1 MADALLRKD
10 LFLIG
15 RECQPRAWHASRR
28 RDAVA
33 RTPADLL
40 RIEEGIEIGR
50 LAREWVQGG
59 VLIDARDVTEAAE
72 RTRAAL
78 VDPRVETIYEATFVA
93 DGAVARADILRRE
106 GDGWNLM
113 EVKSSL
119 NDKDELVDDL
129 AYTVMVA
136 TRTGTAVTR
145 ASLVLLSR
153 DYRRGMAV
161 EHLFAPLDKTTEVR
175 ARIAGFAK
183 DLTVLVATVQAE
195 APPAPTLIKA
205 CKECEFFSEHCVG
218 RGLAH
223 PIFELPRL
231 QEKALTSLVEAGV
244 LEVGQ
249 IPASHTLTPT
259 QVPVRAAV
267 ASGQPQINAAQLRKT
282 LSEVKW
288 PAAYLDFETV
298 KTALPLFDDV
308 APHEQLPTQF
318 SVHFCGGLQ
327 DPPSHRAFLAVHTR
341 DARRELAERLI
352 SDLQDAATIVH
363 FSSFEKTVV
372 NGLVKRFPDLEQPL
386 EALIGRF
393 FDLSQLVRSDCVYYP
408 AFRGSSSIK
417 AVLPVLVPGMDYSAL
432 AIADGDNAVAAFATM
447 AMGRCTPLEAESTRR
462 DLLAYCEQDTLAMV
476 RLHRRLAELGA
487 A

>member
-1 MADALLRKD
+1 MADAVLRKD

-28 RDAVA
+28 RSAPA
-33 RTPADLL
+33 RTPADRL
-40 RIEEGIEIGR
+40 RTEEGIEIGR
-50 LAREWVQGG
+50 LAREWVPGG
-59 VLIDARDVTEAAE
+59 VLIEARDVAEATE
-72 RTRAAL
+72 RTNAAL
-78 VDPRVETIYEATFVA
+78 ADPSVQAIYEATFVV
-93 DGAVARADILRRE
+93 DGAVARADILHRE

-129 AYTVMVA
+129 AYTVTVA
-136 TRTGTAVTR
+136 TRAGAVVTR

-153 DYRRGMAV
+153 YYRRGMGV

-175 ARIAGFAK
+175 ARIAGFAT
-183 DLTVLVATVQAE
+183 DLTALVATVQAE
-195 APPAPTLIKA
+195 APPAATLIKA
-205 CKECEFFSEHCVG
+205 CKECEFFSETCVG

-231 QEKALTSLVEAGV
+231 QEKALTSLVAAGV

-249 IPASHTLTPT
+249 IPASQKLTPT

-267 ASGQPQINAAQLRKT
+267 ASGQPQINVAQLRKD
-282 LSEVKW
+282 LLEVRW

-318 SVHFCGGLQ
+318 SIHTCSGLA
-327 DPPSHRAFLAVHTR
+327 DPPSHRAFLADHTR

-372 NGLVKRFPDLEQPL
+372 NGLAKRFPDLKDAL
-386 EALIGRF
+386 EALTGRF
-393 FDLSQLVRSDCVYYP
+393 FDLSRLVQSDCVYYP

-417 AVLPVLVPGMDYSAL
+417 AVLPVLVPGMDYSTL

-447 AMGRCTPLEAESTRR
+447 AMGRCTPSDVESTRR

-476 RLHRRLAELGA
+476 RLHRALADLA
-487 A
+487 AP

>member
-1 MADALLRKD
+1 MADAVLRKD

-28 RDAVA
+28 RSAPA
-33 RTPADLL
+33 RTPADRL
-40 RIEEGIEIGR
+40 RTEEGIEIGR
-50 LAREWVQGG
+50 LAREWVPGG
-59 VLIDARDVTEAAE
+59 VLIEARDVAEATE
-72 RTRAAL
+72 RTNAAL
-78 VDPRVETIYEATFVA
+78 ADPRVETIYEATFVA
-93 DGAVARADILRRE
+93 DGAVARADIIRRE
-106 GDGWNLM
+106 GDGWELM

-129 AYTVMVA
+129 TYTVMMAMRAGV
-136 TRTGTAVTR
+136 AVTR

-153 DYRRGMAV
+153 DYRRGV
-161 EHLFAPLDKTTEVR
+161 GVDLLFAPLDKTTEVR
-175 ARIAGFAK
+175 TRIAGFAT
-183 DLTVLVATVQAE
+183 DLTALVAAVQAE
-195 APPAPTLIKA
+195 VPPAPTLIKA
-205 CKECEFFSEHCVG
+205 CKECEFFSENCVG

-231 QEKALTSLVEAGV
+231 QEKALTSLVEAGI
-244 LEVGQ
+244 LEVGH
-249 IPASHTLTPT
+249 IPASHKLTPT
-259 QVPVRAAV
+259 QAPVRAAV
-267 ASGQPQINAAQLRKT
+267 ASGQPQIDVAQLRKG
-282 LSEVKW
+282 LSEVTW

-318 SVHFCGGLQ
+318 SIHLCTGLEAA
-327 DPPSHRAFLAVHTR
+327 PSHRAFLADHTG

-372 NGLVKRFPDLEQPL
+372 NGLIRRFPDLQNPL
-386 EALIGRF
+386 QALIARF
-393 FDLSQLVRSDCVYYP
+393 FDLSRLVQPDCVYFP

-447 AMGRCTPLEAESTRR
+447 AMGRCSPSEVESTRLA
-462 DLLAYCEQDTLAMV
+462 LLAYCEQDTLAMV